1 MTNSMIRKLNDDAS
15 RLYYAMKDGIKLDV
29 YKEEVHRDIDMLK
42 SLGVPQERLEDIM
55 SDAALRVL

>member
-1 MTNSMIRKLNDDAS
+1 MTNSMIRKLYGDAS
-15 RLYYAMKDGIKLDV
+15 RLYYAMKEDIKLDV
-29 YKEEVHRDIDMLK
+29 YNEEVHRDIDVLK